1 MIHSLRP
8 GAHTISP
15 PTGDGGRTLGDLP
28 MLCALYAL
36 ALAVAATT
44 GITPPAPP
52 KACNGGLMDNCAAEC
67 NGGWM

>member
-1 MIHSLRP
+1 
-8 GAHTISP
+8 
-15 PTGDGGRTLGDLP
+15 

-36 ALAVAATT
+36 ALALAATT

-52 KACNGGLMDNCAAEC
+52 KACNGGLMDNVCAAEC